1 MPSYCVC
8 AIVLWLVSLASFVE
22 GQTLYSNA
30 EAREVPQIQALET
43 AVKRL
48 EQENRALKNKLPRK
62 HSCPQNWHSFGNS
75 CYLQV
80 QTKKTQEDAA
90 LICMRHGSKLVEIE
104 TRDENFFLATILGS
118 GWYWTGGTDV
128 LTEGE
133 WVWPMT
139 GTPLTLFDD
148 WKEGEPNGHNGG
160 EDCLEYGTQT
170 TKKWNDNK
178 CNATLKFICEKN
190 AVY

>member
-1 MPSYCVC
+1 M
-8 AIVLWLVSLASFVE
+8 SLLKKLIISF
-22 GQTLYSNA
+22 
-30 EAREVPQIQALET
+30 
-43 AVKRL
+43 
-48 EQENRALKNKLPRK
+48 
-62 HSCPQNWHSFGNS
+62 
-75 CYLQV
+75 
-80 QTKKTQEDAA
+80 TKKKCVLENQKVK
-90 LICMRHGSKLVEIE
+90 ICLLWFKESEVYKQRAKGCFNQKTPWRKNIAEIFIFIS
-104 TRDENFFLATILGS
+104 T